1 MKSTARRLLVL
12 ATVILVTGLLQM
24 AYSQGQ
30 RMRMTPEQ
38 RAKELKEQLSLT
50 DEQVTKVTKI
60 FESSQ
65 KEMQAKMGDLQGDR
79 DAMRQFFQ
87 KSQAKNDSLI
97 KALLTE
103 DQVKKYEEIQK
114 ERMQRMQQRM
124 RNN

>member
-12 ATVILVTGLLQM
+12 ATVVFVTGLLQM

-60 FESSQ
+60 FEHSQ
-65 KEMQAKMGDLQGDR
+65 QEMEAKRADFQGDR
-79 DAMRQFFQ
+79 DAMRQFMQ
-87 KSQAKNDSLI
+87 KSRAKNDSLI
-97 KALLTE
+97 KVLLTKE
-103 DQVKKYEEIQK
+103 QVKKYEEIQK
-114 ERMQRMQQRM
+114 EQMQRMQQRM